1 MTFCSATTPTR
12 VREGKNLCFFVCD
25 RESEQFYMGNRKRS
39 TSSSG
44 SGHRRKK
51 RRYYAP
57 KQSSSVPVVEEGTV
71 EAAQSASSRKIS
83 SRPKWLSDMVMEFE
97 SELVCSSDS
106 DSDESSSDSCQE
118 YDDDA
123 FYPDVEESVSGYK
136 IVDLQCLQELMDQF
150 TVCRKCTKGDMIVSN
165 CHDTGLGSTLRL
177 QCALCGHSGST
188 SLSKKICRSY
198 DLN

>member
-1 MTFCSATTPTR
+1 
-12 VREGKNLCFFVCD
+12 
-25 RESEQFYMGNRKRS
+25 MGNRKRS
-39 TSSSG
+39 SSSSG

-83 SRPKWLSDMVMEFE
+83 SRPKWLSDIIMIMEFE

-123 FYPDVEESVSGYK
+123 FYPDVEKSVSGYK
-136 IVDLQCLQELMDQF
+136 IVDLQCLQELMDQLNLLS
-150 TVCRKCTKGDMIVSN
+150 V
-165 CHDTGLGSTLRL
+165 GSARRET
-177 QCALCGHSGST
+177 
-188 SLSKKICRSY
+188 
-198 DLN
+198 

>member
-1 MTFCSATTPTR
+1 MAIGGRKGDTTP
-12 VREGKNLCFFVCD
+12 
-25 RESEQFYMGNRKRS
+25 Q
-39 TSSSG
+39 SSQALYQLW
-44 SGHRRKK
+44 KKAPLK
-51 RRYYAP
+51 RRRALP
-57 KQSSSVPVVEEGTV
+57 LGRFRRGQNGLV
-71 EAAQSASSRKIS
+71 II
-83 SRPKWLSDMVMEFE
+83 MVMEFE